1 MRKYAPLFMGIALF
15 LTSLNLRPA
24 INAISPLLQVL
35 SRDLGMNAFA
45 ASLLTSIPVLC
56 MGIFSPVAVKLG
68 QRLGMERVIGWALA
82 VIGLGNVLR
91 ILAGSAAVLLV
102 TAFVAGV
109 GIATIGPLLS
119 GFIKM
124 RFPAHVP
131 TMISLYTVALALGA
145 TLASGLTVPLQ
156 ARLHSW
162 QAALSVWA
170 ALALIALPVWW
181 LAVSRRAER
190 PAASAASAAT
200 VRRMAGLP
208 WRDKMAWQLTISFGL
223 LAMLFYSITAWL
235 PPIVQNMGYSK
246 QYAGN
251 MLTIFSLIQIPV
263 SLMLPAFLKRYP
275 SRRFW
280 LLLGSSLLLAGFLLL
295 IFAGRPWLA
304 AILIGLGPGVLFPIN
319 LMLPI
324 DEAADAQQAAA
335 WSAMTQSIGYVI
347 GALGP
352 VLLGAVHDAAGG
364 SFASL
369 IVAMLVINVLMMAV
383 QLAIAKGR
391 RIKRLIA
398 AA

>member
-1 MRKYAPLFMGIALF
+1 
-15 LTSLNLRPA
+15 
-24 INAISPLLQVL
+24 
-35 SRDLGMNAFA
+35 
-45 ASLLTSIPVLC
+45 
-56 MGIFSPVAVKLG
+56 
-68 QRLGMERVIGWALA
+68 
-82 VIGLGNVLR
+82 
-91 ILAGSAAVLLV
+91 
-102 TAFVAGV
+102 
-109 GIATIGPLLS
+109 
-119 GFIKM
+119 
-124 RFPAHVP
+124 
-131 TMISLYTVALALGA
+131 
-145 TLASGLTVPLQ
+145 
-156 ARLHSW
+156 
-162 QAALSVWA
+162 
-170 ALALIALPVWW
+170 
-181 LAVSRRAER
+181 
-190 PAASAASAAT
+190 
-200 VRRMAGLP
+200 
-208 WRDKMAWQLTISFGL
+208 MAWQLTISFGL

-295 IFAGRPWLA
+295 VFAGRPWLA

-369 IVAMLVINVLMMAV
+369 IVALLVINVLMVAV

-391 RIKRLIA
+391 RIKQLIA
-398 AA
+398 TA